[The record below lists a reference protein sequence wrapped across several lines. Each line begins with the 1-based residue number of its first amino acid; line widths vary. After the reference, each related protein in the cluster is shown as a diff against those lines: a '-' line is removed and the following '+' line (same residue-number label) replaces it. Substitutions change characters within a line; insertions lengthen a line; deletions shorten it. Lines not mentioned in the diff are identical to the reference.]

1 MNLSARKLAL
11 VPLLLMFAGLV
22 AASPAQAGVIG
33 YPSPD
38 DASFLVDVPDGWEI
52 EPGEEEGDFVDVN
65 SDSGVYLAF
74 RTIPGS
80 ESAMNEAIEES
91 VAYIEEN
98 YKNVELGEP
107 VDAKQKGL
115 EGFYMDG
122 TGKDADGGAVVFRM
136 AWLALEDGHIGE
148 IWFAAP
154 ADDKA
159 GIAAASKA
167 LNSFRAP

>member
-1 MNLSARKLAL
+1 MKLSARNLAL
-11 VPLLLMFAGLV
+11 APLLLMFAGLV
-22 AASPAQAGVIG
+22 AASPAHAGVLG

-38 DASFLVDVPDGWEI
+38 NASFLVDIPDGWEV

-80 ESAMNEAIEES
+80 ESAMTEAIEES
-91 VAYIEEN
+91 VAYLEEN
-98 YKNVELGEP
+98 YKSVNLGEP
-107 VDAKQKGL
+107 VDAKQAGL
-115 EGFYMDG
+115 SGFYMDG
-122 TGKDADGGAVVFRM
+122 SGKDADGAGVVFRM
-136 AWLALEDGHIGE
+136 AWLALNDGKIGE